1 MMDKKEKAER
11 LLDSIGNID
20 DSFLD
25 EAIGYKAVRRFNFHQ
40 LGLMAAC
47 IALVFVIAVAMPMLR
62 NMSDLGNLGGDSG
75 ESTAGVVEGLE
86 GSEENS
92 GGVVE
97 NPDKHPE
104 NDGEV
109 EHGALDAYMMDV
121 RGSSLD
127 NCTVYPS
134 AESLTY
140 TGNASLV
147 WQYADGDE
155 VYVAS
160 LSSTQ
165 LGELM
170 GAMGSGKEVGEV
182 SPDLSCYVWI
192 VDGQGTVVSPYLK
205 DGAGNEGCVVFDY
218 EAEIIPD
225 EEFVECV
232 SEILK

>member
-20 DSFLD
+20 DSLLD

-47 IALVFVIAVAMPMLR
+47 IALVFVIAIASPLLR
-62 NMSDLGNLGGDSG
+62 NLAEVGGGN
-75 ESTAGVVEGLE
+75 AN
-86 GSEENS
+86 SEES
-92 GGVVE
+92 GGEVVE
-97 NPDKHPE
+97 NSTQNAGDHDK
-104 NDGEV
+104 V
-109 EHGALDAYMMDV
+109 ERSALDAYMLGV
-121 RGSSLD
+121 RVSSLD

-155 VYVAS
+155 VYVTT

-165 LGELM
+165 LGELKE
-170 GAMGSGKEVGEV
+170 AMGSGKEVGEV
-182 SPDLSCYVWI
+182 SPELDCYVWI

-205 DGAGNEGCVVFDY
+205 DGAGNEGCVIFDY